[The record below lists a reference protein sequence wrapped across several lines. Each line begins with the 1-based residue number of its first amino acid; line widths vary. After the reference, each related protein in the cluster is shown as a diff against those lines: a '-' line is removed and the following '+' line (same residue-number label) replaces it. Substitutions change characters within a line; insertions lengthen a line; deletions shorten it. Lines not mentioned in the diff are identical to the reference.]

1 MLITLSGLSRPKWVY
16 FQRGFMILSEPRKSL
31 LVAVV
36 LAGLLSA
43 SGVASARFLVD
54 DTEEIRQPQ
63 KQNTEQTAPE
73 KAVEKKTSAEK
84 KTSVLDSALPP
95 DSPRNI
101 NASILQGE
109 KNGIQI
115 TWEAL
120 PEARDPFIVL
130 RSAYIMNTPEAVLNS
145 TPLKVIPADKLRV
158 VLDRNLPPGRYYY
171 AVIPKSKFDER
182 KIQLFPGENYTTNP
196 VAIENG
202 TISGD
207 SRTVVSFKV
216 VTIEDRSTLITW
228 DPVSGFNGEYLIFRS
243 RSIIDTAEKL
253 NKAEP
258 IARLSALKSRYLDAD
273 LTPGRY
279 FYALACKT
287 PDGVMYSDLRKDFNF
302 NEDAIFIGGTI
313 GIRGIRAKREGSAV
327 TIIWRVSPDAG
338 NRPFYLLRTA
348 TKPFSRASLA
358 GAVIIDTVQSGAER
372 FVDRNVLPG
381 KYYYIL
387 APVTY
392 KDDEFTMIPGVNV
405 TDPAVTVGNKQQQK
419 IERRVPDYREQIPPL
434 SEEKI
439 FQGKSETAVKPDIK
453 SDTKPDILSESDIL
467 SKLSEIR
474 EPSTDKKKAAAEK
487 TSPVKPGIEQGK
499 ASTTDQAE
507 EREKMKRRISEMLK
521 KQIEEGGDDAIPDMI
536 ISDGARSLFPD
547 DKEEKQSEEKTD
559 LAIRRTPEIV
569 SPDSEQAYREPDG
582 AVESAINGP
591 FARGEY
597 TKAIRALSRA
607 LTGSSSE
614 DGARAR
620 LFIARSYI
628 ELGRYRDAL
637 GYLAHQDVKRYYPK
651 ESGFWRDYSIDRLR

>member
-1 MLITLSGLSRPKWVY
+1 MLIIPSGLSRPKWVY

-36 LAGLLSA
+36 FTGLLSV
-43 SGVASARFLVD
+43 SGAVSARFLVD
-54 DTEEIRQPQ
+54 DTEEIRQPK
-63 KQNTEQTAPE
+63 KQSTEQLTPE
-73 KAVEKKTSAEK
+73 KAAEK

-109 KNGIQI
+109 KNSIQI

-145 TPLKVIPADKLRV
+145 TPLKVIPADKLRM
-158 VLDRNLPPGRYYY
+158 VLDRSLPPGRYYY

-196 VAIENG
+196 VAIESG

-207 SRTVVSFKV
+207 SRTVASFKV

-243 RSIIDTAEKL
+243 HSIIDTAEKL

-273 LTPGRY
+273 LAPGRY

-287 PDGVMYSDLRKDFNF
+287 PDGIMYSDLRKDFNF

-338 NRPFYLLRTA
+338 NRPFYLLRTV
-348 TKPFSRASLA
+348 TKPVSRASLA
-358 GAVIIDTVQSGAER
+358 GAVIVDTVQSGAER
-372 FVDRNVLPG
+372 YVDRNVLPG
-381 KYYYIL
+381 KYFYIL
-387 APVTY
+387 APVNY

-405 TDPAVTVGNKQQQK
+405 TDPAVTVGDKRYPQK
-419 IERRVPDYREQIPPL
+419 TERMEPEYREQISPL

-439 FQGKSETAVKPDIK
+439 FSGKGETAVKPDIK
-453 SDTKPDILSESDIL
+453 LPVKPDVLSENDIL
-467 SKLSEIR
+467 SKLSEIK
-474 EPSTDKKKAAAEK
+474 EPSTDKRKAVAEK
-487 TSPVKPGIEQGK
+487 TLPIKPGNDSIDKEK
-499 ASTTDQAE
+499 KSVTDQAE
-507 EREKMKRRISEMLK
+507 EREKVKRRISEMLK
-521 KQIEEGGDDAIPDMI
+521 KQIEEGGDDDFIPEMIIPD
-536 ISDGARSLFPD
+536 GTRSLFPD
-547 DKEEKQSEEKTD
+547 DKEEKQQEEKTD
-559 LAIRRTPEIV
+559 ITIRRTPE
-569 SPDSEQAYREPDG
+569 SDGEQSYREPDG

-597 TKAIRALSRA
+597 AKAIRSLIRA
-607 LTGSSSE
+607 LPGSSSE

-628 ELGRYRDAL
+628 ELGRFRDAL